1 MSDAT
6 NLSINQRVRLVRE
19 ALHITQREFST
30 LLSLS
35 GGYIGGVEANLR
47 EVNGRLIKLIVSE
60 FSVSEE
66 WLTKGT
72 GEMFIPDTDEKF
84 AKLLSLFKELPGKY
98 QDVVLKMID
107 ILRQA
112 ESADAT

>member
-1 MSDAT
+1 M
-6 NLSINQRVRLVRE
+6 
-19 ALHITQREFST
+19 HITQREFST

-35 GGYIGGVEANLR
+35 SSYIGGVEANLR
-47 EVNGRLIKLIVSE
+47 EVNGRLVKLIVSE

-66 WLTKGT
+66 WLTRGT
-72 GEMFIPDTDEKF
+72 GEMFIPDSDEKF

-98 QDVVLKMID
+98 QDVVLKMIE

-112 ESADAT
+112 ESEER

>member
-6 NLSINQRVRLVRE
+6 NITINQRVKLVRE
-19 ALHITQREFST
+19 AMHITQREFSL

-35 GGYIGGVEANLR
+35 GGYIGSVEANLIK
-47 EVNGRLIKLIVSE
+47 VNGRLIKLIVSE

-66 WLTKGT
+66 WLTRGT
-72 GEMFIPDTDEKF
+72 GEMFIPNTDEKF

-98 QDVVLKMID
+98 QDVVLKMIE

-112 ESADAT
+112 ESE

>member
-6 NLSINQRVRLVRE
+6 NISINQRVKLVRK
-19 ALHITQREFST
+19 AMHITQREFSS

-60 FSVSEE
+60 FSVNEE
-66 WLTKGT
+66 WLINGT
-72 GEMFIPDTDEKF
+72 GEMFTPNTDEKF

-98 QDVVLKMID
+98 QDVVLKMIES
-107 ILRQA
+107 LRQA
-112 ESADAT
+112 ESEA